1 LESTPQGEQ
10 TTKTEPSK
18 PQRHGGIRRTL
29 RSVLL
34 AVPVASV
41 LAFAAKGALDVGRDY
56 LSTQGSMRNDELSD
70 VRQMRAK
77 FWEDPPK
84 NSEGA
89 KSKLEYLDRLRS
101 KEVFK
106 TSDAKAMLDEFRG
119 DVQQLEIDLSTA
131 EAAAAEQAKLLELAA
146 KAKEAAKK
154 AEQEAERKKLEKA
167 AADARIEAL
176 KRKHIPF
183 KFKF

>member
-1 LESTPQGEQ
+1 
-10 TTKTEPSK
+10 
-18 PQRHGGIRRTL
+18 
-29 RSVLL
+29 
-34 AVPVASV
+34 
-41 LAFAAKGALDVGRDY
+41 
-56 LSTQGSMRNDELSD
+56 M
-70 VRQMRAK
+70 
-77 FWEDPPK
+77 
-84 NSEGA
+84 
-89 KSKLEYLDRLRS
+89 EYLDRLRS